1 MSLHKSWSGVP
12 PELLPEPGVLSTQ
25 AIVLLEILS
34 TKMDSLEAYKLLK
47 EAVHERCVRGAD
59 SDAAPAVTSEDIQK
73 VLDQNAPESAVEDN
87 PSAIHTPPPSENTP
101 ADSSNSPTDKP
112 GEPEWGSCSSSLE
125 RHNSQCVTRRL
136 DFAFIEESGQPEKPT
151 AQKRRVT
158 NIDSAERKPK
168 RPKSASSDHDSRT
181 IIVDA
186 SHFGKS
192 KKIKSASTPSGV
204 AKARGRPKKTK
215 PCPNF
220 PNLSFP

>member
-12 PELLPEPGVLSTQ
+12 PDLLPEPGVLSTQ
-25 AIVLLEILS
+25 VIVLLEILS

-87 PSAIHTPPPSENTP
+87 PSAIHTPPPSDNKP

-112 GEPEWGSCSSSLE
+112 GEPEWGSRSSSLE
-125 RHNSQCVTRRL
+125 RHNSQYVTRRL
-136 DFAFIEESGQPEKPT
+136 DFAFLEESGQPEKTT
-151 AQKRRVT
+151 AHKRPNT
-158 NIDSAERKPK
+158 NSDSAEQPK
-168 RPKSASSDHDSRT
+168 RPKSTSSDHESRT

-192 KKIKSASTPSGV
+192 KKIKSAPTPSG
-204 AKARGRPKKTK
+204 ATKARGRPKKTK